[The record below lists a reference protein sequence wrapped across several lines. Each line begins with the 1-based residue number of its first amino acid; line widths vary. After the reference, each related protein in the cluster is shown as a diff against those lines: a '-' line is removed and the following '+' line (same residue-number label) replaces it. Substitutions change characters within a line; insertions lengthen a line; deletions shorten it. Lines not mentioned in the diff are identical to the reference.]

1 MILLIYNEMVCREEL
16 LPNVYD
22 TDYRVRL
29 HKSIYSLHD
38 DITLQLERTAVGW
51 TLRSAWDYQVFSDR
65 GPVKEL
71 LLEKEQILQ
80 IRTRFQENLIVMTA
94 DVPIAFHVMEK
105 YDVSRV
111 GDISI
116 GVGQENTICYS
127 FMGLISGVHAYLRHS
142 RDGWTIVDNSKNG
155 VFIGNQRMRGSR
167 KLKFGDRIDI
177 FGLHL
182 IFMDPILLVGS
193 NCGSLYV
200 DEGRLESMSI
210 SVPSAV
216 KEDIQDISGK
226 QDTESWFNRSPRNLP
241 SLYTDPIEI
250 EAPPSPRQ
258 QKQRPAYMV
267 IGPAFTM
274 AIPMSLGCLMSVIA
288 SQFSGRNAGVFMYT
302 GLITAVGAAVIG
314 AVWAILNMNYTK
326 KEQAEDEEQ
335 RFNAYSNYL
344 VEIADRVQAQYRHN
358 TSAMNAIYPS
368 ARECVQ
374 YGRREP
380 RLWNRNFTHADFLY
394 TRLGLGD
401 SPFQVEINVPKE
413 KFSLINDTLQKKPQV
428 IRDEFHMLHQV
439 PVGVDLMQHGLVGIV
454 GGAGKR
460 GALQMMHTIVAEIA
474 AAHCYTDVK
483 FVFIYDE
490 EDYASLEDW
499 ECMRW
504 LPHVWSEDKSTRYM
518 AANEIEVRDIFFE
531 LSNILRTRVENSAA
545 PGGARKGA
553 IAKPH
558 YVIFVSDPSILEGEI
573 LTKYIYDA
581 QPLFGLTTF
590 LMVETVE
597 QLPNACETVIEND
610 QFFQGI
616 YNLMDMQEEK
626 RNSFVPDVVS
636 REEMENF
643 GKRLANIRVREIE
656 SNSEIPTGISF
667 FEMYHV
673 NTLQEFNVLERW
685 RKNRNYNSMKA
696 LVGVKAGGTDCYL
709 DIHEK
714 FHGPHGLV
722 AGTTGSGKSETL
734 QTYILSLAV
743 NFSPEDVS
751 FFIIDFKGGGMANL
765 FSGLPHLAGQ
775 ISNLSGNQVRRAMIS
790 IKSEN
795 MRRQRI
801 FAQNGVNNINLYTRL
816 YKSHEASVPVPH
828 LFIIIDEFAELKREE
843 PEFMQEL
850 ISVAQVGRSLG
861 VHLILA
867 TQKPSGTVDDN
878 IWSNSKFRLCL
889 RVQDRQDSMDMLHK
903 PDAAFLTQAGRCF
916 LQVGN
921 DEIFELFQSGFS
933 GAVYTE
939 GEGKSSAAA
948 SMIGRTGKAD
958 LVGARKKRSDTANES
973 EKGQSAAAGAPAK
986 KSAVKETTQ
995 LDAVIAYLDDLVKR
1009 AGYKKSD
1016 QLWLPVLPEALYLR
1030 SLIEMEEEAVPGS
1043 ADLYFDGETWAA
1055 SAGEI
1060 LPGEKTGTSSDTG
1073 ALRVRRHPGKWH
1085 LETIIGLYDDPEQ
1098 QAQRPLHIDFTDG
1111 GHLAVCGQVVSGK
1124 STFLQS
1130 LIYGLINRYTPQA
1143 LQVYLLDFSSNMLGC
1158 FADAPHVGGI
1168 VTDVQED
1175 RQEKFFHM
1183 LSTLMDE
1190 RRSALQ
1196 GGNFAQ
1202 YVQAYGMKLPA
1213 VLVVIDNYAGFR
1225 TKTNDKYDDVLLRLS
1240 REGVGYGIFL
1250 VVSAAGFGINDIPS
1264 RIGDNL
1270 RTIISLEQPD
1280 KFKYME
1286 IIRRTHLQIIP
1297 ETNVKGRGLAL
1308 VDDRPLEFQT
1318 VLCMEAED
1326 DFSRGQKIA
1335 AECQQMRDAWKGEPA
1350 RRIPEIPENPTLGI
1364 LETDYRYRHALGE
1377 RTLLPFGYFAQ
1388 DASIASVDLLRNYC
1402 FMITGRA
1409 RSGKTNMLRLL
1420 LHAASK
1426 TDADRVI
1433 IEKKTSE
1440 FTDFEKQAAV
1450 YDARYV
1456 SDGKEMYTYFSELLP
1471 EFARRNKIKRSLIE
1485 SGMDEM
1491 DVAAK
1496 MMEEKPI
1503 FIFIAD
1509 MNDFMTMVYKKEAGI
1524 GDVSGFLENIM
1535 EKGSMHNIFF
1545 FACLR
1550 VEDDMGLRGYRAY
1563 NHYCSYKKGVHLGG
1577 NLQGQKIFNFQ
1588 NIPFNQ
1594 SSKTLK
1600 KGFGHM
1606 SSDEEEGIG
1615 IDVVIPLAKI

>member
-1 MILLIYNEMVCREEL
+1 MILLIYNEKVCREVL

-29 HKSIYSLHD
+29 HRSIYSLQE
-38 DITLQLERTAVGW
+38 DITLQMERSAAGW
-51 TLRSAWDYQVFSDR
+51 TLYSGSDYMVYSEGR
-65 GPVKEL
+65 PVKEL
-71 LLEKEQILQ
+71 ILHGEQLLQ
-80 IRTRFQENLIVMTA
+80 IRTKRQEILVVMTA

-105 YDVSRV
+105 YDISRM
-111 GDISI
+111 GDITI
-116 GVGQENTICYS
+116 GSSPDNMIRYS
-127 FMGLISGVHAYLRHS
+127 FMGLISGLHAVLRRS
-142 RDGWTIVDNSKNG
+142 KDGWYIVDNSKNG
-155 VFIGNQRMRGSR
+155 VFIGNQRIKGNR
-167 KLKFGDRIDI
+167 KLRSGEQIDL

-182 IFMDPILLVGS
+182 IYMEPVLLLGR
-193 NCGSLYV
+193 NCGTLQV
-200 DEGRLESMSI
+200 DESRMAPMDIEP
-210 SVPSAV
+210 VRPRQDE
-216 KEDIQDISGK
+216 EDSNRTPQ
-226 QDTESWFNRSPRNLP
+226 ENWFNRSPRNLP
-241 SLYTDPIEI
+241 VLYTEPVEI
-250 EAPPSPRQ
+250 EAPPTPRE

-274 AIPMSLGCLMSVIA
+274 AIPMTLGCMMSVIA
-288 SQFSGRNAGVFMYT
+288 SQFSGRSAGVFMYT
-302 GLITAVGAAVIG
+302 GLVTAIGAALIG
-314 AVWAILNMNYTK
+314 AVWAVLNMNYTK
-326 KEQAEDEEQ
+326 KEQAEEEEK

-344 VEIADRVQAQYRHN
+344 VEISEKLKEQYRHN

-368 ARECVQ
+368 AGQCVR
-374 YGRREP
+374 YGRGEA
-380 RLWNRNFTHADFLY
+380 RLWNRNFTHADFLNM
-394 TRLGLGD
+394 RLGLGD
-401 SPFQVEINVPKE
+401 SPFQVDISIPKD
-413 KFSLINDTLQKKPQV
+413 KFTLINDSLLKKPNV
-428 IRDEFHMLHQV
+428 IKKQYSMLHQV
-439 PVGVDLMQHGLVGIV
+439 PVCADLMKDALIGIV
-454 GGAGKR
+454 GGPGKR
-460 GALQMMHTIVAEIA
+460 GALQMMHTIVAGIA

-483 FVFIYDE
+483 LVFIYDE
-490 EDYASLEDW
+490 QDYSVLEDW

-504 LPHVWSEDKSTRYM
+504 FPHVWSEDKSTRYM
-518 AANEIEVRDIFFE
+518 AGNEIEIRDVFFE
-531 LSNILRTRVENSAA
+531 LSNILRTRVENA
-545 PGGARKGA
+545 GASGSRKGV
-553 IAKPH
+553 IARPH
-558 YVIFVSDPSILEGEI
+558 YVVFVSDPSILEGEI
-573 LTKYIYDA
+573 LTRYIYNA
-581 QPLFGLTTF
+581 QPLYGLTTF

-610 QFFQGI
+610 RFFTGI

-626 RNSFVPDVVS
+626 RRSFKPDVVS
-636 REEMENF
+636 RQEVEDF
-643 GKRLANIRVREIE
+643 GRRLANIRVREIE
-656 SNSEIPTGISF
+656 SNSEIPAGISF
-667 FEMYHV
+667 FEMYGV
-673 NTLQEFNVLERW
+673 NRLEEFNVLERW

-696 LVGVKAGGTDCYL
+696 LVGRKAGGADCYL

-734 QTYILSLAV
+734 QTYILSLAI

-795 MRRQRI
+795 TRRQRI
-801 FAQNGVNNINLYTRL
+801 FAENGVNNINLYTKL
-816 YKSHEASVPVPH
+816 YKNHEAAVPVPH

-939 GEGKSSAAA
+939 GEGKNSAAA
-948 SMIGRTGKAD
+948 SMIGRTGRAD
-958 LVGARKKRSDTANES
+958 LVGARKKRVPETAVP
-973 EKGQSAAAGAPAK
+973 APAPGDIPLSLEGTVSVLGTPKKK

-995 LDAVIAYLDDLVKR
+995 LDAVIGYLDRMVKK
-1009 AGYKKSD
+1009 AGYQKSG

-1030 SLIEMEEEAVPGS
+1030 QMVEMETLSNPDYAEQF
-1043 ADLYFDGETWAA
+1043 FDGKAWPAQ
-1055 SAGEI
+1055 
-1060 LPGEKTGTSSDTG
+1060 K
-1073 ALRVRRHPGKWH
+1073 GKWH
-1085 LETIIGLYDDPEQ
+1085 LDTIIGLYDDPEQ
-1098 QAQRPLHIDFTDG
+1098 QAQRPMRLSFSDG
-1111 GHLAVCGQVVSGK
+1111 GHMAVCGQVVSGK
-1124 STFLQS
+1124 STFLQT
-1130 LIYGLINRYTPQA
+1130 LVYGLINRYSPQA
-1143 LQVYLLDFSSNMLGC
+1143 LQLYLLDFSSNLLGC

-1190 RRSALQ
+1190 RRAALQ
-1196 GGNFAQ
+1196 GGNFSQ
-1202 YVQAYGMKLPA
+1202 YVQAYGRQLPA
-1213 VLVVIDNYAGFR
+1213 VMVVIDNYAGFR
-1225 TKTNDKYDDVLLRLS
+1225 TKTNDKFDDVLLRLS

-1250 VVSAAGFGINDIPS
+1250 VISAAGFGINDIPS

-1270 RTIISLEQPD
+1270 RMVLSLEQAD

-1286 IIRRTHLQIIP
+1286 IIRRTHLQLIP
-1297 ETNVKGRGLAL
+1297 ETNVKGRGLA
-1308 VDDRPLEFQT
+1308 VIDDRPLEFQT
-1318 VLCMEAED
+1318 ALCMEAED

-1335 AECQQMRDAWKGEPA
+1335 AECREMKEAWKGEPA
-1350 RRIPEIPENPTLGI
+1350 RQIPEIPENPTLQI
-1364 LETDYRYRHALGE
+1364 LESDYRYRRAKKE
-1377 RTLLPFGYFAQ
+1377 RSLLPFGYFAQ
-1388 DASIASVDLLRNYC
+1388 DASIASVSLMHNYC
-1402 FMITGRA
+1402 FLITGRA
-1409 RSGKTNMLRLL
+1409 RTGKTNLLRLL
-1420 LHAASK
+1420 LHAAGSRGE
-1426 TDADRVI
+1426 DASCVV
-1433 IEKKTSE
+1433 IEKKSGE
-1440 FTDFEKQAAV
+1440 FTDFEKPCAALG
-1450 YDARYV
+1450 ARFV
-1456 SDGKEMYTYFSELLP
+1456 PDGKEMYKYFSELLP
-1471 EFARRNKIKRSLIE
+1471 EFVRRNKKKRALIE
-1485 SGMDEM
+1485 QGLDEEEIARAM
-1491 DVAAK
+1491 L
-1496 MMEEKPI
+1496 EEKPV

-1509 MNDFMTMVYKKEAGI
+1509 MNDFMTMVYKRDPGI

-1577 NLQGQKIFNFQ
+1577 NLQGQKIFSFQ
-1588 NIPFNQ
+1588 NVPFNLQ
-1594 SSKTLK
+1594 SRTLK
-1600 KGFGHM
+1600 KGFGYM
-1606 SSDEEEGIG
+1606 SADDEEGVG
-1615 IDVVIPLAKI
+1615 IDVVIPLAKA